1 MKIYQKLVKNVLD
14 GYGYLHLTVKL
25 HAEIHALNCCCC
37 CFLKKGKT
45 GKKGK
50 KSKEKLPPAPFT
62 LSAQDMKA
70 ADKRA
75 SNVQVPVDYGWK
87 PGPLFLKYSYKKS
100 HDMKLVCI

>member
-1 MKIYQKLVKNVLD
+1 MYQKLITNLLD
-14 GYGYLHLTVKL
+14 GHGYLHLTVKL

-37 CFLKKGKT
+37 CFFLKKGKT

-75 SNVQVPVDYGWK
+75 SNVQVPVGYGWK

-100 HDMKLVCI
+100 HDWKLVCI